1 MRPQKITASG
11 ARTRRAAA
19 FALALGVAGCV
30 SNPLRPEPNQPLA
43 GSGKALLPLHD
54 FLVNLNITDAI
65 AAHAVR
71 SPPQKELVD
80 AQIDAMTAY
89 VRSRP
94 HQGAIDVRA
103 SSGVDIHGERHRL
116 AEAALGLLPYLD
128 VDRGEV
134 ELGRV
139 AARALVTKLG
149 EDAEYVSEM
158 PGTDS
163 ALDFAAE
170 LRDGVG
176 VLRLRDLSEHMAD
189 RVLLALNQWSALPEP
204 PRAFVLDFSEC
215 ESADPKNTL
224 TLVNAFAPGQ
234 TAFQIEYRD
243 EDKGSVEHAVWRAN
257 SDWGVPA
264 SSQVPRYAW
273 VSHRTS
279 ELVAA
284 AVLALRDHGGVSVLG
299 EKTAGTGRIKHWFH
313 LPEDRWFGFTVA
325 YVLDANG
332 APLAGR
338 PLYPDACVQRGQL
351 AFLRER
357 SPAVYAADCD
367 KPSPPLELAAV
378 LRYVATAP

>member
-1 MRPQKITASG
+1 MLLELTAKA
-11 ARTRRAAA
+11 ARTRRTA
-19 FALALGVAGCV
+19 ALALALAGCAT
-30 SNPLRPEPNQPLA
+30 NPLHPDPNQTLA
-43 GSGKALLPLHD
+43 GSGKALAPLHD

-71 SPPQKELVD
+71 PPPQKELVD

-94 HQGAIDVRA
+94 HQGAIELRA
-103 SSGVDIHGERHRL
+103 SVPDFHGERHRL

-189 RVLLALNQWSALPEP
+189 RVLLALNQWSAQPEP

-224 TLVNAFAPGQ
+224 TLVNAFTPGQ

-243 EDKGSVEHAVWRAN
+243 EDKGSVEHGVWRAN

-264 SSQVPRYAW
+264 SSRVPLYVW

-284 AVLALRDHGGVSVLG
+284 AVLVLREHGGAVVLG

-338 PLYPDACVQRGQL
+338 PLYPDVCVQRGQL
-351 AFLRER
+351 ASLREG
-357 SPAVYAADCD
+357 SPAVYEADCD
-367 KPSPPLELAAV
+367 KPAPTLELAGV